1 MPPSP
6 YSNFNEPI
14 QVVELVVPRC
24 SLSFGVAPCTAS
36 LTDGPYCYQQWGGC
50 LAPAAFN
57 DEAVIK
63 WRFMKKAARGMELYA
78 TAVDKIATDPLF
90 LLESVSVQEN
100 RINVGAIRVGDAP
113 LGITG
118 GVTISFIDEPFD
130 DFVGDPY
137 RHLRGAVDT
146 QGGFWAKFFTRVPY
160 FAHIRINIYEG
171 FWGDSLDLMT
181 RRTYLMESATGP
193 DSNQKVTITGVD
205 PLRLTD
211 PKRASFPPEMD
222 MELVTPMTN
231 ASTSDIIVQ
240 KGITGDLEIQLG
252 NTVTKF
258 ILIGSEIIGYTG
270 QSANATDD
278 GEWTLTGITRGALG
292 TTAAD
297 HSPGDAVQRVAR
309 FQTQDSYLIAQ
320 HLLGFTRVPPEFVNA
335 GGEWTTEASTYLQGY
350 QFSRTIIRP
359 TPVNKLLGELMR
371 DSTFYLWWN
380 AFASKIKMKAVRP
393 EEASIDI
400 DDNIYL
406 RGSFSIRRE
415 PKERISRVHIRYGQ
429 RDPTKGA
436 DFTNYAYS
444 SARIAAEEEYEKA
457 GAEVMSHT
465 ITSDW
470 IITKAIADEVNLR
483 LLARF
488 SKTPMYATLRVV
500 GDDIIEGDL
509 VNLTSPAIR
518 DTEGFRVSKRWQV
531 ISAKQVKFKEVTEL
545 TLQEFIFQA
554 ARYMVW
560 MEDAATPYE
569 DVPVE
574 DREGL
579 LGVGY
584 WSDDNGLMSDGS
596 DGWFWQ

>member
-1 MPPSP
+1 
-6 YSNFNEPI
+6 
-14 QVVELVVPRC
+14 
-24 SLSFGVAPCTAS
+24 LSFGVAPCTA
-36 LTDGPYCYQQWGGC
+36 LLADGPYCYQQWGGC

-57 DEAVIK
+57 DEATIK
-63 WRFMKKAARGMELYA
+63 WRFMKKAARAMELYA
-78 TAVDKIATDPLF
+78 TAVDEIATDPLF
-90 LLESVSVQEN
+90 MLESVSVQEN
-100 RINVGAIRVGDAP
+100 RINVGAIRMGDAP

-118 GVTISFIDEPFD
+118 GVTISFTDEPFD
-130 DFVGDPY
+130 DHIGDPY
-137 RHLRGAVDT
+137 LDLRPEVDT
-146 QGGFWAKFFTRVPY
+146 QAGFWAKFFTRVPY

-181 RRTYLMESATGP
+181 RRTYIMESATGP
-193 DSNQKVTITGVD
+193 DSNQKVTISGVD

-231 ASTSDIIVQ
+231 VSTSDIIVQ

-252 NTVTKF
+252 NTVTKY
-258 ILIGSEIIGYTG
+258 ILIGKEVIGYTG
-270 QSANATDD
+270 QSANPSDD
-278 GEWTLTGITRGALG
+278 GEWTLTGITRANFG
-292 TTAAD
+292 TTAAA
-297 HSPGDAVQRVAR
+297 HAVEDAVQRVAR
-309 FQTQDSYLIAQ
+309 FETEDSYLIAE
-320 HLLGFTRVPPEFVNA
+320 HLLAFTRVPPEYVNA
-335 GGEWTTEASTYLQGY
+335 GGSWTTEASTYLQGY
-350 QFSRTIIRP
+350 QFSRTVIRP

-380 AFASKIKMKAVRP
+380 AFASEVKMKAIRP
-393 EEASIDI
+393 EEATIDI
-400 DDNIYL
+400 DDDVYL
-406 RGSFSIRRE
+406 RGSFSVRRE
-415 PKERISRVHIRYGQ
+415 PKERISRVHIRFGQ
-429 RDPTKGA
+429 RDPTEGA
-436 DFTNYAYS
+436 DFTNYAAS

-500 GDDIIEGDL
+500 GEDIVEGDL
-509 VNLTSPAIR
+509 VNLTSPALR
-518 DTEGFRVSKRWQV
+518 DTEGFKVSKRWQV

-554 ARYMVW
+554 ARYLTW
-560 MEDAATPYE
+560 MPDDATATYE
-569 DVPVE
+569 DIPVDE
-574 DREGL
+574 REGL
-579 LGVGY
+579 VGVGY
-584 WSDDNGLMSDGS
+584 WSDDDGLMSDGS

>member
-6 YSNFNEPI
+6 SFNEPI

-36 LTDGPYCYQQWGGC
+36 LGDGPYCYQQWGGC
-50 LAPAAFN
+50 LAPAAF
-57 DEAVIK
+57 DDLATIK
-63 WRFMKKAARGMELYA
+63 WRFMKKKARGMSLYA
-78 TAVDKIATDPLF
+78 TAVDEIATDPLYM
-90 LLESVSVQEN
+90 LEEVSVEES
-100 RINVGAIRVGDAP
+100 RINIGSIRVGDAP

-118 GVTISFIDEPFD
+118 GVTISFTDEPFD
-130 DFVGDPY
+130 DNVGDPY
-137 RHLRGAVDT
+137 LSLRGAIDAE
-146 QGGFWAKFFTRVPY
+146 GGFWAKFFTRVPY

-181 RRTYLMESATGP
+181 RRTYLMEGATGP
-193 DSNQKVTITGVD
+193 DSRKRVTITGVD

-222 MELVTPMTN
+222 IELVSTLTSG
-231 ASTSDIIVQ
+231 STSDIVVQ
-240 KGITGDLEIQLG
+240 KGITGDLEVQLG
-252 NTVTKF
+252 NTTNKF
-258 ILIGSEIIGYTG
+258 ILVGSEIIRYTG
-270 QSANATDD
+270 ATANPSDD

-292 TTAAD
+292 TTAAA
-297 HSPGDAVQRVAR
+297 HSPGDAMQRVGR
-309 FQTQDSYLIAQ
+309 FESMDSYLIAER
-320 HLLGFTRVPPEFVNA
+320 LLEFTRVPPEFVNV
-335 GGEWTTEASTYLQGY
+335 GGAWTTEASTYLQGY
-350 QFSRTIIRP
+350 QFSRTIIKP
-359 TPVNKLLGELMR
+359 TSVNKLLGELMR

-380 AFASKIKMKAVRP
+380 AFASEIKMKAVRP
-393 EEASIDI
+393 EVATLDI
-400 DDNIYL
+400 DDDVYL

-415 PKERISRVHIRYGQ
+415 PKERVSRVHIRYGQ
-429 RDPTKGA
+429 RDPTDGA

-470 IITKAIADEVNLR
+470 IITKAVADEVNLR

-518 DTEGFRVSKRWQV
+518 DTEGFKVSKRWQV

-574 DREGL
+574 EREGL
-579 LGVGY
+579 VGVGY